1 MARCLMAKK
10 RKKEKKKRKKEK
22 EKKKKKK
29 RKEYVLR
36 KNENAGVTVN
46 KIINPTNISDKRY
59 VFFIKKR

>member
-1 MARCLMAKK
+1 MYLYLKIARCLMAKK
-10 RKKEKKKRKKEK
+10 GKKRKKR
-22 EKKKKKK
+22 KK

>member
-1 MARCLMAKK
+1 MFNGEKEKKRKRKKEKEK
-10 RKKEKKKRKKEK
+10 RKKEKKK
-22 EKKKKKK
+22 KKK
-29 RKEYVLR
+29 YVLR